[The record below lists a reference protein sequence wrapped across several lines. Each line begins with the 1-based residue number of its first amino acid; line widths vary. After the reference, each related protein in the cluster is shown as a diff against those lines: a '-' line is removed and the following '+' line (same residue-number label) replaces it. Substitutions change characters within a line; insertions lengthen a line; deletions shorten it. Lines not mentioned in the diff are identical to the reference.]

1 MENFDLAPKLRQ
13 TAASARHDPI
23 SQSEQMKTKVSDED
37 LKKIQDAL
45 DRTNGDARKYT
56 ALPGDI
62 FALANRAEESLRA
75 SGLPARDR
83 SGSEVVWHAG
93 GPSTNAYSYK
103 MLRTRITLTRGF
115 ESWFLIGLERIGVYP
130 RQSELYRIT
139 ISSAQRHRIVAVA
152 LAVFQVRDSADI
164 DTTPAVVEMA

>member
-1 MENFDLAPKLRQ
+1 
-13 TAASARHDPI
+13 
-23 SQSEQMKTKVSDED
+23 MKIKVADKCV
-37 LKKIQDAL
+37 KKIQDAL
-45 DRTNGDARKYT
+45 DHTNRGAHKHT
-56 ALPGDI
+56 ALPSDI
-62 FALANRAEESLRA
+62 FALARRAEDSLIA

-83 SGSEVVWHAG
+83 SGSEVVWHAE

-115 ESWFLIGLERIGVYP
+115 ENWFLTGLERIGVYP

-152 LAVFQVRDSADI
+152 LAAFQVRDNTDV
-164 DTTPAVVEMA
+164 DTTPAVVEMV